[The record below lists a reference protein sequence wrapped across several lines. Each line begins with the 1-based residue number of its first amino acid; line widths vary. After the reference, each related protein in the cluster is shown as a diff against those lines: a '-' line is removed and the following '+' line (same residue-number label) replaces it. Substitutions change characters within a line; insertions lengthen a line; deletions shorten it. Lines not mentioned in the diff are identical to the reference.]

1 MEQQIEINDATTP
14 PNESPSP
21 HAGLNPLQNMKKA
34 SRRGSP
40 LKSYHAVQ
48 I

>member
-14 PNESPSP
+14 SNESFSP
-21 HAGLNPLQNMKKA
+21 HIGLNPLQNMKKA
-34 SRRGSP
+34 ARRGSP
-40 LKSYHAVQ
+40 LKSYHTVQ